1 MMRFVILG
9 TLIVL
14 STAQFQSTRRI
25 LEAPIPALCAQ
36 SKL

>member
-1 MMRFVILG
+1 MIRFVILFG

-14 STAQFQSTRRI
+14 STAQFQPTRRI

-36 SKL
+36 SK